1 MCARLA
7 KSTRCAT
14 IRAMPGRLTLDA
26 LEALVKSDQVDTV
39 LTVVPDGFG
48 RFMGKR
54 RVHLTFQGQLAD
66 EPAIWTMSQQ
76 FGLVFSIR
84 QADLEDGFGW
94 IMLELEGDAQKLA
107 DALRWLE
114 ERGVIVAPIE
124 QDVVA
129 G

>member
-1 MCARLA
+1 MA
-7 KSTRCAT
+7 
-14 IRAMPGRLTLDA
+14 
-26 LEALVKSDQVDTV
+26 
-39 LTVVPDGFG
+39 
-48 RFMGKR
+48 KR

-76 FGLVFSIR
+76 FDLVFNIR
-84 QADLEDGFGW
+84 QADLEEGIGW
-94 IMLELEGDAQKLA
+94 IMLELEGENRKLA

>member
-1 MCARLA
+1 MA
-7 KSTRCAT
+7 
-14 IRAMPGRLTLDA
+14 
-26 LEALVKSDQVDTV
+26 
-39 LTVVPDGFG
+39 
-48 RFMGKR
+48 KR
-54 RVHLTFQGQLAD
+54 RVHLTFQGHLAD

-76 FGLVFSIR
+76 FDLVFNIR
-84 QADLEDGFGW
+84 QADLENGFGW
-94 IMLELEGDAQKLA
+94 IMLELEGNDQRLA

>member
-1 MCARLA
+1 
-7 KSTRCAT
+7 
-14 IRAMPGRLTLDA
+14 
-26 LEALVKSDQVDTV
+26 
-39 LTVVPDGFG
+39 
-48 RFMGKR
+48 MGKR

-76 FGLVFSIR
+76 FDLVFNIR
-84 QADLEDGFGW
+84 QADLEDGIGW
-94 IMLELEGDAQKLA
+94 IMLELEGENRKLA
-107 DALRWLE
+107 EALRWLE

>member
-1 MCARLA
+1 MA
-7 KSTRCAT
+7 
-14 IRAMPGRLTLDA
+14 
-26 LEALVKSDQVDTV
+26 
-39 LTVVPDGFG
+39 
-48 RFMGKR
+48 KR

-76 FGLVFSIR
+76 FDLVFNIR
-84 QADLEDGFGW
+84 QADLEDGIGW
-94 IMLELEGDAQKLA
+94 IMLELEGENRKLA